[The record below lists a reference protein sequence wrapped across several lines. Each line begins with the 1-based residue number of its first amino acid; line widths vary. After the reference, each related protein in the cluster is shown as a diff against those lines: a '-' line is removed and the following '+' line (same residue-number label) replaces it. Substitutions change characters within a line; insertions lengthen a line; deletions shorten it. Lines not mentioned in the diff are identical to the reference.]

1 VCPREQSVS
10 SGLPEQEMPGVRVLI
25 ADDDRTIRNLYTAL
39 LADIP
44 GISSVVEAPD
54 GQVAVLTARRL
65 QCEIAILDLNMPRLD
80 GVHAAL
86 RLRRD
91 RPSTRIAVHSSD
103 PYGLQERAAGRG
115 LALFDK
121 LDFDGLLAWI
131 ERQIR
136 DLPLREPK
144 TAAEALASDPLRGL
158 LQRGRMRQRRSAPE
172 PCRCDPLRAEDDAT
186 FERQD
191 RGDPEERDK
200 THGLPIGDD
209 EDKRARWAPALGYP
223 LDASEI
229 SLRGVDSVADRLPQ
243 VGGGD

>member
-1 VCPREQSVS
+1 VCPGKQSVS
-10 SGLPEQEMPGVRVLI
+10 TRPPEQVVPGVRVLV

-44 GISSVVEAPD
+44 GISSVAEASD

-80 GVHAAL
+80 GVDAAL

-115 LALFDK
+115 LTLFDK

-136 DLPLREPK
+136 DLPLQCS
-144 TAAEALASDPLRGL
+144 AAAS
-158 LQRGRMRQRRSAPE
+158 
-172 PCRCDPLRAEDDAT
+172 RAED
-186 FERQD
+186 
-191 RGDPEERDK
+191 
-200 THGLPIGDD
+200 
-209 EDKRARWAPALGYP
+209 GYR
-223 LDASEI
+223 SF
-229 SLRGVDSVADRLPQ
+229 G
-243 VGGGD
+243 

>member
-80 GVHAAL
+80 GVDAAL

-103 PYGLQERAAGRG
+103 PYGLQERAAGLG

-136 DLPLREPK
+136 DLPLRSSATVTE
-144 TAAEALASDPLRGL
+144 LSS
-158 LQRGRMRQRRSAPE
+158 RRDCDA
-172 PCRCDPLRAEDDAT
+172 RCDTNASRAEN
-186 FERQD
+186 
-191 RGDPEERDK
+191 
-200 THGLPIGDD
+200 
-209 EDKRARWAPALGYP
+209 GYR
-223 LDASEI
+223 SF
-229 SLRGVDSVADRLPQ
+229 G
-243 VGGGD
+243 